1 MCSIVDVADYIL
13 EKYGTMT
20 TMKLQKLAFYSQAR
34 ALVVN
39 GMPLFDED
47 FEAWA
52 NGPVSP
58 ALYALHKG
66 RFLVHPGESR
76 MCWWKG
82 RPAWAR
88 HRGGCRRRLRI
99 PVHPFRKPAFPDDPR
114 RGPMDTREEGLLRRR
129 PMQDRHRERV
139 YERLLF
145 PASRLVYPGRTIGS
159 LSNAH

>member
-66 RFLVHPGESR
+66 RFLVHPGDLGCAGGKDDPLGPDTAAAVDGACGFLSTLSGNQLSQMTHAEDPWIHAR
-76 MCWWKG
+76 KG
-82 RPAWAR
+82 RSDGDRCRTVIAKESMKDYYSLHPVWST
-88 HRGGCRRRLRI
+88 RGGL
-99 PVHPFRKPAFPDDPR
+99 
-114 RGPMDTREEGLLRRR
+114 
-129 PMQDRHRERV
+129 
-139 YERLLF
+139 
-145 PASRLVYPGRTIGS
+145 
-159 LSNAH
+159 

>member
-47 FEAWA
+47 SEAWA

-66 RFLVHPGESR
+66 RFLVHPGDL
-76 MCWWKG
+76 
-82 RPAWAR
+82 
-88 HRGGCRRRLRI
+88 GCAVERTTRLGPTPRRLSTA
-99 PVHPFRKPAFPDDPR
+99 PADSCPPFPETSFPR
-114 RGPMDTREEGLLRRR
+114 
-129 PMQDRHRERV
+129 
-139 YERLLF
+139 
-145 PASRLVYPGRTIGS
+145 
-159 LSNAH
+159 